1 MYAPA
6 PTRVPTDRGSG
17 ALADYLGAQIDQI
30 EAGDTALRLDE
41 REDTIHD
48 TRVAIRRLRSTLR
61 VFAKML
67 DVSQV
72 GDMDGELKWFAGL
85 LGDVRDCQ
93 VQLNRFSEA
102 LDDLP
107 DELILGPVKSR
118 IRNHLRGIELP
129 ARKRVTEAMGSAR
142 YRDLMAVLRHWRAEP
157 PLHGATSTLRKRARR
172 AGRKADRRLSAA
184 LESGDAA
191 MLHRARK
198 AAKRARYAAEL
209 YRPLDKPKRAKRTI
223 KRYKRIQSVLG
234 DHQDCAVASEEL
246 WRMGAAAGST
256 SGENGFTFGMLYARE
271 QQIAHESR
279 HEARRL
285 RN

>member
-1 MYAPA
+1 MYPPA

-30 EAGDTALRLDE
+30 EARDTALRLGE

-67 DVSQV
+67 DASQI

-93 VQLNRFSEA
+93 VQLNRFGEA
-102 LDDLP
+102 LEDLP

-118 IRNHLRGIELP
+118 IRNHLQGIELP
-129 ARKRVTEAMGSAR
+129 ARTRVTEAMGSAR
-142 YRDLMAVLRHWRAEP
+142 YRDLMAVLRRWRAEP
-157 PLHGATSTLRKRARR
+157 PLHGATNALRNRARR

-223 KRYKRIQSVLG
+223 KHYKRIQTVLG

-246 WRMGAAAGST
+246 WRMGTTAGST
-256 SGENGFTFGMLYARE
+256 LGENGFTFGVLYARE
-271 QQIAHESR
+271 QQIAHEFR

>member
-1 MYAPA
+1 MCAPA
-6 PTRVPTDRGSG
+6 PTRVSTDRGSG
-17 ALADYLGAQIDQI
+17 ALADYFGAQIDQI
-30 EAGDTALRLDE
+30 EAGDTALRLGE

-67 DVSQV
+67 DASQV
-72 GDMDGELKWFAGL
+72 GDMDGELKWFTGL

-102 LDDLP
+102 LEDLP

-118 IRNHLRGIELP
+118 IRNHLQGIELS
-129 ARKRVTEAMGSAR
+129 ARIRVTEAMGSAR
-142 YRDLMAVLRHWRAEP
+142 YRDLMAVLRRWRAEP
-157 PLHGATSTLRKRARR
+157 PLRGATSALRKRVRR

-223 KRYKRIQSVLG
+223 KHYKRIQSVLG
-234 DHQDCAVASEEL
+234 DHQDCAVASAEL
-246 WRMGAAAGST
+246 WRMGTTAGST
-256 SGENGFTFGMLYARE
+256 LGENGFTFGVLYARE